1 MAVYDDKTSGI
12 IKAGD
17 RDNCFII
24 SNVKSRT
31 EAIFKASYIV
41 ASSLRISGKITALF
55 DLIVLGDVEADD
67 IEVKGKFICMGDCT
81 VQNSIIV
88 QDKMFVKQVKAKN
101 IEVHDQI
108 TAQEIDVDVIKADGN
123 IIVGQ
128 TLATEELAFSEQN
141 ILCGE
146 TAYGAGQISA
156 NSIITVEELDMDDG
170 EDAVVEPNKIVFEGK
185 KSERNFDYG
194 KKYIDKND
202 YESYFS
208 DLLTD
213 CDDTMKYNILRWC
226 RALRE
231 IEEIINKKELDCFNL
246 GLFLTLTEINFSSY
260 FKGWDTISQWW
271 NSLFKHFNS
280 IANGEGLGVGKKISM
295 ADFTINQRVRH
306 DKYGTGKVTGTRKA
320 SGETMAD
327 IMFDGGKTISFKLDI
342 AIKFF
347 SLEKESKYTPEELK
361 EKLFI
366 APIEYGEWL
375 AFLSIMEMYDHMYSP
390 NLNKILNDLLYSKI
404 GLKTKFI
411 EERIKDNGWN
421 E

>member
-31 EAIFKASYIV
+31 EAVFKASYIV
-41 ASSLRISGKITALF
+41 ASSMRISGKITALF

-81 VQNSIIV
+81 VENSIIV
-88 QDKMFVKQVKAKN
+88 QDKMFAKQVKAKN

-146 TAYGAGQISA
+146 TAYGAGKISA

-170 EDAVVEPNKIVFEGK
+170 VDAVVNPNIIIFEGQNV
-185 KSERNFDYG
+185 KSGFDFG
-194 KKYIDKND
+194 KKHIDKND
-202 YESYFS
+202 YEAYFS
-208 DLLTD
+208 DLWVD
-213 CDDTMKYNILRWC
+213 CDDVMQYDIVRWR
-226 RALRE
+226 RALSE
-231 IEEIINKKELDCFNL
+231 VEKIVKGKELECFDL
-246 GLFLTLTEINFSSY
+246 GLLLTLTEINFSSY

-280 IANGEGLGVGKKISM
+280 IANGEGLGVEKKISM

>member
-41 ASSLRISGKITALF
+41 ASSMRVSGKITALF

>member
-31 EAIFKASYIV
+31 EAVFKASYIV
-41 ASSLRISGKITALF
+41 ASSMRISGKITALF

-81 VQNSIIV
+81 VENSIIV
-88 QDKMFVKQVKAKN
+88 QDKMFAKQVKAKN

-108 TAQEIDVDVIKADGN
+108 TAQEIDVDVIKADSN

-146 TAYGAGQISA
+146 TAYGAGKISA

-170 EDAVVEPNKIVFEGK
+170 VDAVVNPNIIVFEGQNV
-185 KSERNFDYG
+185 KSGFDFG
-194 KKYIDKND
+194 KKHIDKND
-202 YESYFS
+202 YEAYFS
-208 DLLTD
+208 DLWVD
-213 CDDTMKYNILRWC
+213 CDDVMQYNIVRWR
-226 RALRE
+226 RALSE
-231 IEEIINKKELDCFNL
+231 VEKIVKGKELECFDL
-246 GLFLTLTEINFSSY
+246 GLLLTLTEINFSSY

-280 IANGEGLGVGKKISM
+280 IANGEGLGVEKKISM

>member
-31 EAIFKASYIV
+31 EAVFKASYIV
-41 ASSLRISGKITALF
+41 ASSMRISGKITALF

-81 VQNSIIV
+81 VENSIIV
-88 QDKMFVKQVKAKN
+88 QDKMFAKQVKAKN

-141 ILCGE
+141 VLCGE
-146 TAYGAGQISA
+146 TAYGAGKISA

-170 EDAVVEPNKIVFEGK
+170 VDAVVNPNIIVFEGQNV
-185 KSERNFDYG
+185 KSGFDFG
-194 KKYIDKND
+194 KKHIDKND
-202 YESYFS
+202 YEAYFS
-208 DLLTD
+208 DLWVD
-213 CDDTMKYNILRWC
+213 CDDVMQYNIVRWR
-226 RALRE
+226 RALSE
-231 IEEIINKKELDCFNL
+231 VEKIVKGKDLECFDL
-246 GLFLTLTEINFSSY
+246 GLLLTLTEINFSSY

-280 IANGEGLGVGKKISM
+280 IANGEGLGVEKKISM

>member
-1 MAVYDDKTSGI
+1 M
-12 IKAGD
+12 
-17 RDNCFII
+17 
-24 SNVKSRT
+24 
-31 EAIFKASYIV
+31 
-41 ASSLRISGKITALF
+41 
-55 DLIVLGDVEADD
+55 LGDVEADD
-67 IEVKGKFICMGDCT
+67 IEVKGKFICIGDCT
-81 VQNSIIV
+81 VENSIIV

-170 EDAVVEPNKIVFEGK
+170 EDAVVKPNKIVFEGK

-213 CDDTMKYNILRWC
+213 CDDTTKYNIVRWC

-260 FKGWDTISQWW
+260 FK
-271 NSLFKHFNS
+271 
-280 IANGEGLGVGKKISM
+280 A
-295 ADFTINQRVRH
+295 
-306 DKYGTGKVTGTRKA
+306 
-320 SGETMAD
+320 
-327 IMFDGGKTISFKLDI
+327 KTILRFNWGKQHGFNTNRI
-342 AIKFF
+342 TAQNI
-347 SLEKESKYTPEELK
+347 SKYLVTNNCGVFSFGFQSLQ
-361 EKLFI
+361 
-366 APIEYGEWL
+366 
-375 AFLSIMEMYDHMYSP
+375 SP
-390 NLNKILNDLLYSKI
+390 
-404 GLKTKFI
+404 
-411 EERIKDNGWN
+411 
-421 E
+421 

>member
-1 MAVYDDKTSGI
+1 MLKVVQRRFLKQVILLLQAC
-12 IKAGD
+12 AFQE
-17 RDNCFII
+17 R
-24 SNVKSRT
+24 
-31 EAIFKASYIV
+31 
-41 ASSLRISGKITALF
+41 LRRYLTLF
-55 DLIVLGDVEADD
+55 VLGDVEADD

-81 VQNSIIV
+81 VENSIIV

-202 YESYFS
+202 YEAYFT
-208 DLLTD
+208 DLWAE
-213 CDDTMKYNILRWC
+213 CDDVMQYNIVRWR
-226 RALRE
+226 RALSE
-231 IEEIINKKELDCFNL
+231 VEKIVKGKELECFDL
-246 GLFLTLTEINFSSY
+246 GLLLTLTEINFSSY

-271 NSLFKHFNS
+271 NRLFKHFDS
-280 IANGEGLGVGKKISM
+280 IANGEGLGVEKKISM

>member
-81 VQNSIIV
+81 VENSIIV

-146 TAYGAGQISA
+146 TAYGAGRISA

-202 YESYFS
+202 YEAYFT
-208 DLLTD
+208 DLWAE
-213 CDDTMKYNILRWC
+213 CDDVMQYNIVRWR
-226 RALRE
+226 RALSE
-231 IEEIINKKELDCFNL
+231 VEKIVKGKELECFDL
-246 GLFLTLTEINFSSY
+246 GLLLTLTEINFSSY

-271 NSLFKHFNS
+271 NRLFKHFDS
-280 IANGEGLGVGKKISM
+280 IANGEGLGVEKKISM